1 MLQDTRWEAK
11 PSLPQTSVLGPPC
24 KAPRPESQTRQAHLV
39 LTEHLQDPSTGQDE
53 PEAQASASNRHLPM
67 HLSQRLSL
75 WPAARSV

>member
-24 KAPRPESQTRQAHLV
+24 KAPRPEAHLV

-67 HLSQRLSL
+67 HL
-75 WPAARSV
+75 AAQPLASCQVCLERGWG